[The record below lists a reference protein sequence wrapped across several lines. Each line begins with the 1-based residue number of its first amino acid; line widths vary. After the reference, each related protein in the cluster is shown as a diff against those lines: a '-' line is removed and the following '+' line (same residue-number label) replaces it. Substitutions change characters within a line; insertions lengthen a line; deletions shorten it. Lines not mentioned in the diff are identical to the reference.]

1 MNDINTYIDES
12 GILTKTANSDHRYLI
27 IALVHTCDCKNV
39 AKKFRIYR
47 SKAIKHDTALMN
59 SLKVNKE
66 LKGSETPELMKKRI
80 YSELIKQCPE
90 VEFGIIVIDTLLIEE
105 RFHQSKARAF
115 NYLLK
120 LYFKKYARVSKN
132 FENESKIH
140 LIIDEQNIATQSKH
154 TLREYLNTELCFGDS
169 KFNND
174 FSVQYEDSKNYL
186 LIQLAD
192 YIANTTYR
200 SLMNNDTDADENLR
214 ILNPNVIGNKFFK
227 FPNK

>member
-12 GILTKTANSDHRYLI
+12 GILTKTANPDHRYLV
-27 IALVHTCDCKNV
+27 IALVHTCESKSV
-39 AKKFRIYR
+39 SKKFRIYR
-47 SKAIKHDTALMN
+47 TKEIKHNKTLMN
-59 SLKVNKE
+59 SLKTNKE
-66 LKGSETPELMKKRI
+66 LKGSETPELIKKRI
-80 YSELIKQCPE
+80 YSEIIKQCPD
-90 VEFGIIVIDTLLIEE
+90 VEIGIIVIDTLKIEE

-120 LYFKKYARVSKN
+120 LYFKRYASVSKN
-132 FENESKIH
+132 FKKESIIN

-154 TLREYLNTELCFGDS
+154 TLKEYLNTELCFGDS
-169 KFNND
+169 RFNNE
-174 FSVQYEDSKNYL
+174 FMVQYEDSKNYL

-200 SLMNNDTDADENLR
+200 FLMSNDKEAEENLK
-214 ILNPNVIGNKFFK
+214 ILKSNVIGNKFFK